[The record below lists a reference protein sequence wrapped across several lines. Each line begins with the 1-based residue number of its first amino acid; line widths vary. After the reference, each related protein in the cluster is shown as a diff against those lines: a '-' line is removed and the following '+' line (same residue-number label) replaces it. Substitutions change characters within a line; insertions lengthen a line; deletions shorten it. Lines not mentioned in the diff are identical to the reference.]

1 MHYDRTPEERK
12 KRQVKD
18 RYIQIFRAIAIIA
31 VVMIHTTPAG
41 QWQVFCKPFI
51 NFAVAAFIFLSGYLT
66 KTENDNWLKFYIRR
80 ITRVLVPYIIW
91 TVIYSIPDIQSSGP
105 SALVKN
111 LLCANA
117 TTTLYYIFVYIQFV
131 LLTPLLGKLAKS
143 PYRHLGWLIAPL
155 SVILFKYI
163 PVFGGFQL
171 GKHLQLFWNDICLG
185 WFTFYYLGLILGN
198 KILDRKF
205 NIRNLILMYCASV
218 FLQMA
223 EGYLWFIVDPAG
235 CGSQLKLT
243 SILSSTIFMLIIYCV
258 LRRSNHVPDCR
269 FLCTIGDYSFGIYLV
284 HMMFL
289 KGIEDLEFYSTI
301 PYPITS
307 LIVLFI
313 SFILCYISSAAI
325 GKKASRWVGIV

>member
-1 MHYDRTPEERK
+1 ML
-12 KRQVKD
+12 
-18 RYIQIFRAIAIIA
+18 RAIAIIA

-51 NFAVAAFIFLSGYLT
+51 NFAVATFIFLSGYLT
-66 KTENDNWLKFYIRR
+66 KADNENWLKFYVRR

-105 SALVKN
+105 SALMKN

-143 PYRHLGWLIAPL
+143 PYRQLGWLIAPL

-163 PVFGGFQL
+163 PVFGEIQL
-171 GKHLQLFWNDICLG
+171 GKHIQLFWNDACLG

-198 KILDRKF
+198 RIIDRQF
-205 NIRNLILMYCASV
+205 NIRNLAVLYCASLL
-218 FLQMA
+218 LQMA
-223 EGYLWFIVDPAG
+223 EGYLWFTVDPAG
-235 CGSQLKLT
+235 CGSQLKLS
-243 SILSSTIFMLIIYCV
+243 SILSSSIFLLITFYV
-258 LRRSNHVPDCR
+258 LERCAPRVNRGSPEPKSR
-269 FLCTIGDYSFGIYLV
+269 LLCTIGDNSFGIYLV

-289 KGIEDLEFYSTI
+289 KGLQHLEFYSAI
-301 PYPITS
+301 PYPLTS
-307 LIVLFI
+307 LIVLSVSLIFCYACTAVMGKRVGQWLGFI
-313 SFILCYISSAAI
+313 
-325 GKKASRWVGIV
+325 

>member
-1 MHYDRTPEERK
+1 M
-12 KRQVKD
+12 KD
-18 RYIQIFRAIAIIA
+18 RNIQMFRAIAIIA

-51 NFAVAAFIFLSGYLT
+51 NFAVATFIFLSGYLT
-66 KTENDNWLKFYIRR
+66 KTDNDNWLKFYIRR

-91 TVIYSIPDIQSSGP
+91 TAIYSIPDIRSAGP

-163 PVFGGFQL
+163 PVFGDIQL
-171 GKHLQLFWNDICLG
+171 GKHIELFWNDACLG

-198 KILDRKF
+198 RIIDRQF
-205 NIRNLILMYCASV
+205 NIRNLAVLYCASLL
-218 FLQMA
+218 LQMA
-223 EGYLWFIVDPAG
+223 EGYLWFTVDPAG
-235 CGSQLKLT
+235 CGSQLKLS

-258 LRRSNHVPDCR
+258 LERCASRGNRGSNEPKSR
-269 FLCTIGDYSFGIYLV
+269 LLCSIGDYSFGIYLV
-284 HMMFL
+284 HMMVL
-289 KGIEDLEFYSTI
+289 NGLQHLEFYSAI

-307 LIVLFI
+307 LIVLSV
-313 SFILCYISSAAI
+313 SFIFCYISSAVL
-325 GKKASRWVGIV
+325 GKKASRWAGLV

>member
-1 MHYDRTPEERK
+1 ML
-12 KRQVKD
+12 
-18 RYIQIFRAIAIIA
+18 RAIAIIA

-51 NFAVAAFIFLSGYLT
+51 NFAVATFIFLSGYLT
-66 KTENDNWLKFYIRR
+66 KADNENWMKFYVRR

-143 PYRHLGWLIAPL
+143 PYRQLGWLIAPL

-163 PVFGGFQL
+163 PAFGNIQL
-171 GKHLQLFWNDICLG
+171 GKHIQLFWNDACLG

-198 KILDRKF
+198 RIIDRQF
-205 NIRNLILMYCASV
+205 NIRNLSVLYCASLL
-218 FLQMA
+218 LQMA
-223 EGYLWFIVDPAG
+223 EGYLWFTVDPAG
-235 CGSQLKLT
+235 CGSQLKLS
-243 SILSSTIFMLIIYCV
+243 SILSSSIFLLITYYV
-258 LRRSNHVPDCR
+258 LERCAPRVNRGSREPKSR
-269 FLCTIGDYSFGIYLV
+269 LLCTIGDYSFGIYLV
-284 HMMFL
+284 HIMFL
-289 KGIEDLEFYSTI
+289 KGLQHLEFYSAI
-301 PYPITS
+301 PYPLTS
-307 LIVLFI
+307 LIVLSVSLIFCYACTAVMGKRVGQWLGFI
-313 SFILCYISSAAI
+313 
-325 GKKASRWVGIV
+325 

>member
-1 MHYDRTPEERK
+1 ML
-12 KRQVKD
+12 
-18 RYIQIFRAIAIIA
+18 RAIAIIA

-51 NFAVAAFIFLSGYLT
+51 NFAVATFIFLSGYLT
-66 KTENDNWLKFYIRR
+66 KADNENWLKFYVRR

-143 PYRHLGWLIAPL
+143 PYRQLGWLIAPL

-163 PVFGGFQL
+163 PVFGDIQL
-171 GKHLQLFWNDICLG
+171 GKHIQLIWNDACLG

-198 KILDRKF
+198 RIIDRQF
-205 NIRNLILMYCASV
+205 NIRNLAVLYCS
-218 FLQMA
+218 FLLLQMA
-223 EGYLWFIVDPAG
+223 EGYLWFTVDPAG
-235 CGSQLKLT
+235 CGSQLKLS
-243 SILSSTIFMLIIYCV
+243 SILSSSIFLLITYYV
-258 LRRSNHVPDCR
+258 LERCAPRVNRGSREPKSR
-269 FLCTIGDYSFGIYLV
+269 LLRTIGDYSFGIYLV

-289 KGIEDLEFYSTI
+289 KGLQHLEFYSAI
-301 PYPITS
+301 PYPLTS
-307 LIVLFI
+307 LIVLSVSLIFCYACTAVMGKRVGEWLGFI
-313 SFILCYISSAAI
+313 
-325 GKKASRWVGIV
+325 

>member
-1 MHYDRTPEERK
+1 M
-12 KRQVKD
+12 
-18 RYIQIFRAIAIIA
+18 FRAIAIIA

-51 NFAVAAFIFLSGYLT
+51 NFAVATFIFLSGYLT
-66 KTENDNWLKFYIRR
+66 KTYNDNWLKFYVRR

-163 PVFGGFQL
+163 PVFGNIQL
-171 GKHLQLFWNDICLG
+171 GKHIQLFWNDACLG

-198 KILDRKF
+198 RIIDRQF
-205 NIRNLILMYCASV
+205 DIRNLAVLYCASLL
-218 FLQMA
+218 LQMA
-223 EGYLWFIVDPAG
+223 EGYLWFTVDPAG
-235 CGSQLKLT
+235 CGSQLKLS

-258 LRRSNHVPDCR
+258 LNRGSHEPKSRL
-269 FLCTIGDYSFGIYLV
+269 LCSIGDYSFGIYLV
-284 HMMFL
+284 HMMIL
-289 KGIEDLEFYSTI
+289 NGLQHLEFYSAI
-301 PYPITS
+301 PYPLTS
-307 LIVLFI
+307 LIVLSV
-313 SFILCYISSAAI
+313 SFIFCYISSAVL
-325 GKKASRWVGIV
+325 GKKASRWAGLV

>member
-1 MHYDRTPEERK
+1 M
-12 KRQVKD
+12 
-18 RYIQIFRAIAIIA
+18 FRAIAIIA

-51 NFAVAAFIFLSGYLT
+51 NFAVATFIFLSGYLT
-66 KTENDNWLKFYIRR
+66 KADNENWLKFYVRR

-143 PYRHLGWLIAPL
+143 PYMHLGWLIAPL

-163 PVFGGFQL
+163 PVFGDIQL
-171 GKHLQLFWNDICLG
+171 GKHIELFWNDACLG

-198 KILDRKF
+198 RIIDRQF
-205 NIRNLILMYCASV
+205 NIRSLAVLYCASLL
-218 FLQMA
+218 LQMG
-223 EGYLWFIVDPAG
+223 EGYLWFTVDPAG

-243 SILSSTIFMLIIYCV
+243 SILSSSIFMLILYNV
-258 LRRSNHVPDCR
+258 LSSNHGTKCR
-269 FLCTIGDYSFGIYLV
+269 LLSTIGDYSFGIYLV
-284 HMMFL
+284 HMMIL
-289 KGIEDLEFYSTI
+289 KALEPMALYSAI
-301 PYPITS
+301 PYPVTS
-307 LIVLFI
+307 LIILII
-313 SFILCYISSAAI
+313 SFIFCYVCTAVI
-325 GKKASRWVGIV
+325 GKRVGRFLGLT

>member
-1 MHYDRTPEERK
+1 M
-12 KRQVKD
+12 
-18 RYIQIFRAIAIIA
+18 FRAIAIIA

-41 QWQVFCKPFI
+41 QWQVFSKPFI
-51 NFAVAAFIFLSGYLT
+51 NFAVATFIFLSGYLT
-66 KTENDNWLKFYIRR
+66 KADNGNWLKFYVRR

-91 TVIYSIPDIQSSGP
+91 TAIYSIPDIQSSGP

-163 PVFGGFQL
+163 PAFGNIQL
-171 GKHLQLFWNDICLG
+171 GKHIELFWNDACLG

-198 KILDRKF
+198 RIIDRQF
-205 NIRNLILMYCASV
+205 NIRNLAVLYCTSLL
-218 FLQMA
+218 LQMA
-223 EGYLWFIVDPAG
+223 EGYLWFTVDPAG
-235 CGSQLKLT
+235 CGSQLKLS

-258 LRRSNHVPDCR
+258 LSRSSHEPKRRL
-269 FLCTIGDYSFGIYLV
+269 LCTIGDYSFGIYLV
-284 HMMFL
+284 HMMIL
-289 KGIEDLEFYSTI
+289 KAMEPLDFYSVI

-307 LIVLFI
+307 LIVLSV
-313 SFILCYISSAAI
+313 SFIFCYISSAVL
-325 GKKASRWVGIV
+325 GKKASRWAGLV

>member
-1 MHYDRTPEERK
+1 M
-12 KRQVKD
+12 
-18 RYIQIFRAIAIIA
+18 AIIA

-41 QWQVFCKPFI
+41 QWQIFCKPFI

-66 KTENDNWLKFYIRR
+66 KTDNDNWFKFYTRR
-80 ITRVLVPYIIW
+80 ISRVLVPYIIW
-91 TVIYSIPDIQSSGP
+91 TVIYSIPDIRSAGM
-105 SALVKN
+105 SALLKN

-163 PVFGGFQL
+163 PVFGGIEQ
-171 GKHLQLFWNDICLG
+171 GKHIQLFWNDACLG

-198 KILDRKF
+198 RIIYRKF
-205 NIRNLILMYCASV
+205 NVRNLTILYCASLL
-218 FLQMA
+218 LQMA
-223 EGYLWFIVDPAG
+223 EGYLWYKTDPAG

-243 SILSSTIFMLIIYCV
+243 SILSSSIFILMMYSV
-258 LRRSNHVPDCR
+258 LLNRNQQPKSRL
-269 FLCTIGDYSFGIYLV
+269 LCMIGDYSFGIYLV

-289 KGIEDLEFYSTI
+289 KLLENFDLYKLI
-301 PYPITS
+301 PYPINS
-307 LIVLFI
+307 IVVLAI
-313 SFILCYISSAAI
+313 SFIFCYTCSTVF
-325 GKKASRWVGIV
+325 GKKFGRWVGLI

>member
-1 MHYDRTPEERK
+1 M
-12 KRQVKD
+12 
-18 RYIQIFRAIAIIA
+18 FRAIAIIA

-51 NFAVAAFIFLSGYLT
+51 NFAVATFIFLSGYLT
-66 KTENDNWLKFYIRR
+66 KTDNDNWLKFYIRR

-91 TVIYSIPDIQSSGP
+91 TAIYSIPDIRSAGP

-163 PVFGGFQL
+163 PVFGDIQL
-171 GKHLQLFWNDICLG
+171 GKHIELFWNDACLG

-198 KILDRKF
+198 RIIDRQF
-205 NIRNLILMYCASV
+205 NIRNLAVLYCASLL
-218 FLQMA
+218 LQMA
-223 EGYLWFIVDPAG
+223 EGYLWFTVDPAG
-235 CGSQLKLT
+235 CGSQLKLS
-243 SILSSTIFMLIIYCV
+243 SILSSTLFMLIIYCV
-258 LRRSNHVPDCR
+258 LNRGSNDPKRRL
-269 FLCTIGDYSFGIYLV
+269 LCTIGDYSFGIYLV
-284 HMMFL
+284 HMMIL
-289 KGIEDLEFYSTI
+289 KAMEPLDFYSVI

-307 LIVLFI
+307 LIVLSV
-313 SFILCYISSAAI
+313 SFIFCYISSAVL
-325 GKKASRWVGIV
+325 GKKASRWAGLV

>member
-1 MHYDRTPEERK
+1 M
-12 KRQVKD
+12 
-18 RYIQIFRAIAIIA
+18 FRAIAIIA

-51 NFAVAAFIFLSGYLT
+51 NFAVATFIFLSGYLT
-66 KTENDNWLKFYIRR
+66 KTDNDNWLKFYIRR
-80 ITRVLVPYIIW
+80 IMRVLVPYIIW

-105 SALVKN
+105 SAMVKN

-143 PYRHLGWLIAPL
+143 PYRHLGWLIASL

-163 PVFGGFQL
+163 PVFGDIQL
-171 GKHLQLFWNDICLG
+171 GKHIELFWNDACLG

-198 KILDRKF
+198 RIIDRQF
-205 NIRNLILMYCASV
+205 NIRNLAVLYCASLL
-218 FLQMA
+218 LQMA
-223 EGYLWFIVDPAG
+223 EGYLWFTVDPAG
-235 CGSQLKLT
+235 CGSQLKLS
-243 SILSSTIFMLIIYCV
+243 SILFSTIFMLIIYCV
-258 LRRSNHVPDCR
+258 LNRGSNEPKRR
-269 FLCTIGDYSFGIYLV
+269 LLYTIGDYSFGIYLV

-289 KGIEDLEFYSTI
+289 NGLQHLEFYSAI

-307 LIVLFI
+307 LIVLSV
-313 SFILCYISSAAI
+313 SFIFCYISSAVL
-325 GKKASRWVGIV
+325 GKKASRWAGLV

>member
-1 MHYDRTPEERK
+1 M
-12 KRQVKD
+12 
-18 RYIQIFRAIAIIA
+18 FRAIAIIA

-51 NFAVAAFIFLSGYLT
+51 NFAVATFIFLSGYLT
-66 KTENDNWLKFYIRR
+66 KTYNDNWLKFYVRR

-163 PVFGGFQL
+163 PVFGDIQL
-171 GKHLQLFWNDICLG
+171 GKHIQLFWNDACLG

-198 KILDRKF
+198 RIIDRQF
-205 NIRNLILMYCASV
+205 NIRNLAVLYCTSLL
-218 FLQMA
+218 LQMA
-223 EGYLWFIVDPAG
+223 EGYLWFTVDPAG
-235 CGSQLKLT
+235 CGSQLKLS

-258 LRRSNHVPDCR
+258 LSRSSHEPKRRL
-269 FLCTIGDYSFGIYLV
+269 LCTIGDYSFGIYLV
-284 HMMFL
+284 HMMIL
-289 KGIEDLEFYSTI
+289 KAMEPLDFYSVI

-307 LIVLFI
+307 LIVLSV
-313 SFILCYISSAAI
+313 SFIFCYISSAVL
-325 GKKASRWVGIV
+325 GKKASRWAGLV